1 MRDTDCQDVQDLR
14 NAKWKSK
21 KTETQILTI
30 AEVHQQAAKEQ
41 AEKAAAASQSS
52 RESISRG
59 GSRAG
64 GRRDAQPGEW
74 QSVAPT
80 ARPTPRADF
89 SNLGRGMASSGSAGP
104 QFGPNS
110 VFNKKKTGGAITP
123 PTLSRQASTTN
134 MFSALGDETG
144 AAPADRRTSADAGEG
159 SGGPQ
164 RKKLNLKPRSVPMP
178 GDDENADKD
187 DEEDDEE
194 EEEEEQEETS
204 AASTAMSAD
213 KAKTKIESDM
223 KELWGEKDAGGSRN
237 PDDVVEYFKA
247 LPEEHKPLLVTRFVD
262 DVFRLSKYKDAEV
275 VAKGWKQALGDDAVS
290 KALLVDG

>member
-1 MRDTDCQDVQDLR
+1 
-14 NAKWKSK
+14 
-21 KTETQILTI
+21 
-30 AEVHQQAAKEQ
+30 
-41 AEKAAAASQSS
+41 
-52 RESISRG
+52 
-59 GSRAG
+59 
-64 GRRDAQPGEW
+64 
-74 QSVAPT
+74 
-80 ARPTPRADF
+80 
-89 SNLGRGMASSGSAGP
+89 MASSGSAGP

-159 SGGPQ
+159 NAGPQ

-178 GDDENADKD
+178 GDEENAGDEDKE

-194 EEEEEQEETS
+194 EEEEQEET
-204 AASTAMSAD
+204 AAAAPTAMSAD
-213 KAKTKIESDM
+213 KAKTKIDSDM

-247 LPEEHKPLLVTRFVD
+247 LPQEHKPLLVTRLVED
-262 DVFRLSKYKDAEV
+262 IFRLSKYKDAEV
-275 VAKGWKQALGDDAVS
+275 VAKGWKQALEEDAVS
-290 KALLVDG
+290 KAMLVDA